1 MSNWITDANRSTTT
15 MGGTQARTLMEEM
28 VKPSHDKAVRGQVGG
43 THYNNLGIQPLEITY
58 RNWGYAGVKASV
70 YTKVNK
76 YLTRN
81 KGNELE
87 DIHKAIH
94 CLEMLASFKN
104 QSTMPENNHE

>member
-15 MGGTQARTLMEEM
+15 MGGTQAGEEARAFG
-28 VKPSHDKAVRGQVGG
+28 KQVGG

>member
-1 MSNWITDANRSTTT
+1 MNWITDPNRSTTLHAHEALRE
-15 MGGTQARTLMEEM
+15 AREFG
-28 VKPSHDKAVRGQVGG
+28 KQVGG
-43 THYNNLGIQPLEITY
+43 THYEDQGIQPLEITY
-58 RNWGYAGVKASV
+58 RNFGYAGVKATV

-94 CLEMLASFKN
+94 CLEMLATFKT
-104 QSTMPENNHE
+104 QSTIPANNHE